1 MYPSRM
7 MLGAVLATLV
17 LLVSCAS
24 TTTQRRASS
33 LEFLYPQGVPAQPPT
48 DVTLNL
54 PLRVGI
60 AFPPPPATKDRQPAE
75 SFDESQKRALLER
88 VAAAFRDRPEIAR
101 VEVIPTF
108 DLKPD
113 GGFENLDQLA
123 KMYGLDVFALVSYE
137 QVQFDETT
145 KASITYWTIVGAYL
159 IQGNRN
165 ETRTV
170 MDASVFDIPSRA
182 LLFRASG
189 TSTLQ
194 GSATAIDSP
203 RELREA
209 GAKGFE
215 EATTMLIADL
225 DRMLAGFR
233 EQAKSGTVRG
243 AGTSAVT
250 VTDSAGGG
258 VGGAGAVGVIELAA
272 AILFAAGAALLS
284 RRRAV

>member
-1 MYPSRM
+1 MYSSKM

-17 LLVSCAS
+17 LLASCVS

-33 LEFLYPQGVPAQPPT
+33 LEFLYPKGAPAQPPT

-60 AFPPPPATKDRQPAE
+60 AFPPPPPVKDRQPPE

-137 QVQFDETT
+137 QIQFDEATE
-145 KASITYWTIVGAYL
+145 ASITYWTIVGAYL

-189 TSTLQ
+189 ASTLQ
-194 GSATAIDSP
+194 GSATAINSP

-225 DRMLAGFR
+225 DRMLERFR

-250 VTDSAGGG
+250 VTDSAGG

-272 AILFAAGAALLS
+272 ALLFAAGAALWS
-284 RRRAV
+284 RRRAL